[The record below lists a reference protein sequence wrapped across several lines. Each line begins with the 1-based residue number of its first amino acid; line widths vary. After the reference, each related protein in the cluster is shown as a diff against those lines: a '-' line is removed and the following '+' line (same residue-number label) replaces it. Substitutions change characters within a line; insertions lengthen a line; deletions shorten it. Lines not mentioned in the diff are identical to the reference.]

1 MTNLV
6 EKALL
11 LGFSIFLLTIFSSLL
26 APILNEIN
34 DFNRNDKNSLNSYL
48 DFYEEMDLA
57 VNFIIN
63 NPSKSY
69 QKDVY
74 YPKDLNI
81 TIIDTFIIYEF
92 QFRDENFSYA
102 LAYNQSFINR
112 VFYNI
117 PPQIYLLNVSYL
129 SSKIMI
135 NLFEYN

>member
-11 LGFSIFLLTIFSSLL
+11 LGFSIFLLAIFSSLL
-26 APILNEIN
+26 VPILNEIN

-63 NPSKSY
+63 NPSKLY

-92 QFRDENFSYA
+92 QFRDDNFSYV

-117 PPQIYLLNVSYL
+117 PPKMYLLNVSYL